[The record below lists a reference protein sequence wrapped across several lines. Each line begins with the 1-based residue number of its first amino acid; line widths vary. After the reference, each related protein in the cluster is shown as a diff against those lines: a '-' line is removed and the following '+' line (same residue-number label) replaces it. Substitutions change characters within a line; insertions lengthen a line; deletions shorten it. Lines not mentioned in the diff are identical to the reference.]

1 MIVTTNT
8 KRDAER
14 LVRRD
19 VEYASSK
26 AWTTEYL
33 GWAALQRKQYFN
45 SKKELIASIDNVL
58 DMKAKR
64 TKGYQIWI
72 ADSN

>member
-19 VEYASSK
+19 VEYSSAK
-26 AWTTEYL
+26 AWSTEYL
-33 GWAALQRKQYFN
+33 GWASIQRKQYFN
-45 SKKELIASIDNVL
+45 AEKELIASISNVL

-64 TKGYQIWI
+64 TKGYMIWI

>member
-14 LVRRD
+14 LVNRD
-19 VEYASSK
+19 VEYAFSK
-26 AWTTEYL
+26 VWRTEYL
-33 GWAALQRKQYFN
+33 GWASISRKQYFN
-45 SKKELIASIDNVL
+45 TEKELIASISNVL

-72 ADSN
+72 AES

>member
-8 KRDAER
+8 RRDAER

-19 VEYASSK
+19 VEYSSAK
-26 AWTTEYL
+26 AWSTEYL
-33 GWAALQRKQYFN
+33 GWASIQRKQYFN
-45 SKKELIASIDNVL
+45 SKRELICSISNIL

>member
-1 MIVTTNT
+1 MLVTTNT

-19 VEYASSK
+19 VEYSSAK

-45 SKKELIASIDNVL
+45 SKKELVASINNVL